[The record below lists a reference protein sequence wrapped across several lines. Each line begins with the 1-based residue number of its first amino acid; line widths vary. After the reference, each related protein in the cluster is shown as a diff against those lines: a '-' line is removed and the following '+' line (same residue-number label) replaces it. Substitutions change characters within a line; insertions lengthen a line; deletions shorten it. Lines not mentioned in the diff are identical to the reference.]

1 MPFISHKFFT
11 SYDLMVEILQGA
23 MDSLMKGRT
32 VLVIAH
38 RLSTVQSADIVAV
51 VSDGQIVERG
61 THEELLSRDGVYT
74 ALVKR
79 QLQGPKTEV

>member
-1 MPFISHKFFT
+1 
-11 SYDLMVEILQGA
+11 

-38 RLSTVQSADIVAV
+38 RLSTVKTADTVAV
-51 VSDGQIVERG
+51 VSGGQIVESG

-74 ALVKR
+74 ALVRR
-79 QLQGPKTEV
+79 QLQDTKTT

>member
-1 MPFISHKFFT
+1 
-11 SYDLMVEILQGA
+11 

-38 RLSTVQSADIVAV
+38 RLSTVQSADTVAV
-51 VSDGQIVERG
+51 VSDGEIVESG
-61 THEELLSRDGVYT
+61 THEELLSKGGVYT

-79 QLQGPKTEV
+79 QLQEPKTEI

>member
-1 MPFISHKFFT
+1 
-11 SYDLMVEILQGA
+11 

-38 RLSTVQSADIVAV
+38 RLSTVKSANTVAV
-51 VSDGQIVERG
+51 VSDGQIVESG

-74 ALVKR
+74 ALVRR
-79 QLQGPKTEV
+79 QLQGTKSEI